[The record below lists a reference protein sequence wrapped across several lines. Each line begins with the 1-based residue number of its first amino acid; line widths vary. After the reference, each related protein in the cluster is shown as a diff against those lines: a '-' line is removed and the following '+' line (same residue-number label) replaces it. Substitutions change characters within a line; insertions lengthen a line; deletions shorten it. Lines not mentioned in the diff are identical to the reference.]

1 MLLRTHLNR
10 YDRPAP
16 AASRRHSRSLLW
28 VRGFLC
34 LIGLGVLSTVS
45 NFSSQG
51 VSQSGLQNPDK
62 PLLMP
67 DANRPPDA
75 NQQMAMHEQQA
86 KNKNLDAANIER
98 KRQITDDSARLL
110 KLASDLKAEVDK
122 TSKDTLSLGVIR
134 KAEEI
139 EKLAHNVKE
148 KMKLT
153 MGAN

>member
-1 MLLRTHLNR
+1 
-10 YDRPAP
+10 
-16 AASRRHSRSLLW
+16 
-28 VRGFLC
+28 
-34 LIGLGVLSTVS
+34 LSTVS
-45 NFSSQG
+45 NLSVQGASQTQ
-51 VSQSGLQNPDK
+51 VQSPDK

-75 NQQMAMHEQQA
+75 NQQMAMHDQQA
-86 KNKNLDAANIER
+86 KSKNVDAANIER
-98 KRQITDDSARLL
+98 KRQISDDSARLL

-148 KMKLT
+148 KMKLS

>member
-1 MLLRTHLNR
+1 
-10 YDRPAP
+10 
-16 AASRRHSRSLLW
+16 
-28 VRGFLC
+28 
-34 LIGLGVLSTVS
+34 LIGIGLLSTVF

-51 VSQSGLQNPDK
+51 LSQPQLQNPDK

-75 NQQMAMHEQQA
+75 NTQMAMHDQQA
-86 KNKNLDAANIER
+86 KNKNVDAANMER